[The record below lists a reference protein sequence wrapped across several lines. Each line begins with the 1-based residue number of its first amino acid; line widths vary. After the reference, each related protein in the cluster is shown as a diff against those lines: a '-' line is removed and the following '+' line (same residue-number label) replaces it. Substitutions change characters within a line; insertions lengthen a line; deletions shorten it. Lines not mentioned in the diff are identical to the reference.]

1 MLKTTR
7 IKLRNTLA
15 LPALLYGS
23 QNRTIKARDARRRRR
38 RRRITA
44 AEMKCMRKT
53 AGYTWADYKTDTE
66 IAKELNIPSVLDKI

>member
-23 QNRTIKARDARRRRR
+23 QNRTIKARDARRRR